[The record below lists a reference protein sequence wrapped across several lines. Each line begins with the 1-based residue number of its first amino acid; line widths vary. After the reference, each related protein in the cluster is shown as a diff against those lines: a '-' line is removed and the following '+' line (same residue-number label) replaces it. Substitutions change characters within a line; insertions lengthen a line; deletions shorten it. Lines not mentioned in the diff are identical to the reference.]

1 MNKDDTHNVSL
12 GTLYDFNK
20 QIMLKQSK
28 LSKSKL
34 KAIEPKLE
42 DWYNWQIEDMPC
54 CFAEKDMIL
63 LYFIYM
69 KNRI

>member
-20 QIMLKQSK
+20 QMMLNQGK

-34 KAIEPKLE
+34 KAI
-42 DWYNWQIEDMPC
+42 
-54 CFAEKDMIL
+54 
-63 LYFIYM
+63 
-69 KNRI
+69 